1 MAKTQNLLNKSRLDN
16 LRSSQKMWGDVK
28 MSFTNKIF
36 SVRVLQNFYNA
47 WKASNYTSAGYQNA
61 MHSVERP
68 DNPATKDDESITE
81 KMVQH
86 WAEDYFKKSWSQIYS
101 NDVEANL
108 SNISELTAKLR
119 ELIVYQLDANHEID
133 GLDSEIKDLET
144 IMKND
149 K

>member
-1 MAKTQNLLNKSRLDN
+1 
-16 LRSSQKMWGDVK
+16 MWGDVK

-81 KMVQH
+81 KTVQH
-86 WAEDYFKKSWSQIYS
+86 WAEDYFKKPWSQIYS
-101 NDVEANL
+101 NDVDANL
-108 SNISELTAKLR
+108 NNIAELTSKLR